1 MRGSIRERAPSVFK
15 FCSQAGNGAERL
27 ERVVGGP

>member
-15 FCSQAGNGAERL
+15 FHSQAENGAERL